1 MLGRRQQKEVMLSY
15 PSMGGARRPRERQR
29 RKYQVTVRLSAAE
42 LTTMTAAA
50 DRRELALAAYLAQ
63 AGMDVA
69 EYRTGSITDLQR
81 EAFAELMVV
90 GRLLR
95 RIGIDPNQAVGRQ
108 NASGQPGTDLDTA
121 VAYCMQVARRADE
134 AIVLLRKSLL

>member
-29 RKYQVTVRLSAAE
+29 REYQVTVRLSAAE

-81 EAFAELMVV
+81 DTLAELMAL

-95 RIGIDPNQAVGRQ
+95 RIGIDADQAAERQ
-108 NASGQPGTDLDTA
+108 DVTSRQRTDLGSA
-121 VAYCMQVARRADE
+121 AAYCRQVARRADE

>member
-1 MLGRRQQKEVMLSY
+1 MLGRRQRKDIVLPYS
-15 PSMGGARRPRERQR
+15 SMGGARRPRERRR
-29 RKYQVTVRLSAAE
+29 RKYQVTVRLSEAE

-69 EYRTGSITDLQR
+69 EYRAGSITDLQR
-81 EAFAELMVV
+81 DALAELITV

-95 RIGIDPNQAVGRQ
+95 DLNRAVTRL
-108 NASGQPGTDLDTA
+108 NATGQPGADLGPA
-121 VAYCMQVARRADE
+121 AANCMQVARCVDE
-134 AIVLLRKSLL
+134 AIVMIRRSLR

>member
-1 MLGRRQQKEVMLSY
+1 MLGRRQRKDIVLPY

-29 RKYQVTVRLSAAE
+29 REYQVTVRLSEAE

-69 EYRTGSITDLQR
+69 EYRAGSITDLQR
-81 EAFAELMVV
+81 DALAELIVV
-90 GRLLR
+90 GQLLR
-95 RIGIDPNQAVGRQ
+95 DLHKATAHR
-108 NASGQPGTDLDTA
+108 NATSQPGADLSPVSA
-121 VAYCMQVARRADE
+121 AYCMQVARRADE
-134 AIVLLRKSLL
+134 AIVMICKSLR